1 MAYFFVTFHFL
12 SPSLS
17 FWRAVCL
24 HAMDHTLFGCLRS
37 PHATVQALHPAFTQS
52 PLTLHGR
59 TDHVSYPDLASSTAT
74 SSPSACIISGYPGDE
89 GLFGGHHHHHRGH
102 HPAQQQQHHPPQ
114 HQAGWHIPQMPSPGS
129 ANSRHNLC
137 HPHPHSHLTQDS
149 ALAPPDLGTPGRNSL
164 CTSTP
169 NLGSSTPTGA
179 NCVPADFGR
188 QTLSPAEAEKR
199 NGKRKSDSSESQDG
213 NYKSDVSSKPRKER
227 TAFTKEQIRELEAEF
242 AHHNYLTRLRRYE
255 IAVNLDLTERQV
267 KVWFQNRRMK
277 WKRVKGGQQGA
288 VAREKELVN
297 VKKGTLLPSEFSGIA
312 ALHHST
318 DSLANENSHDSDQSS
333 EHAHL

>member
-1 MAYFFVTFHFL
+1 
-12 SPSLS
+12 
-17 FWRAVCL
+17 
-24 HAMDHTLFGCLRS
+24 MDHTLFGCLRS
-37 PHATVQALHPAFTQS
+37 PHAPPQAVHLAFA
-52 PLTLHGR
+52 LHGR
-59 TDHVSYPDLASSTAT
+59 PEHLSSYPDLSS
-74 SSPSACIISGYPGDE
+74 SSPPSTCIVSGYPGEDG
-89 GLFGGHHHHHRGH
+89 GLFGGHQRGLSVS
-102 HPAQQQQHHPPQ
+102 QQQHHHHHHHHHLAQ
-114 HQAGWHIPQMPSPGS
+114 QGGWHLPQSSSASPSAAGVRLGLGISGPDSGSSDVGPGG
-129 ANSRHNLC
+129 
-137 HPHPHSHLTQDS
+137 P
-149 ALAPPDLGTPGRNSL
+149 SL
-164 CTSTP
+164 CASTP
-169 NLGSSTPTGA
+169 SLGAGVPSGA
-179 NCVPADFGR
+179 SCVPGGDFGR
-188 QTLSPAEAEKR
+188 HTMSPAEAEKR
-199 NGKRKSDSSESQDG
+199 NSKRRSDSSESQDG

-312 ALHHST
+312 GLHT
-318 DSLANENSHDSDQSS
+318 PDSLLNNEDSQDSDQSS

>member
-1 MAYFFVTFHFL
+1 
-12 SPSLS
+12 
-17 FWRAVCL
+17 
-24 HAMDHTLFGCLRS
+24 MDHTLFGCLRS
-37 PHATVQALHPAFTQS
+37 PHGPGQALHPAFS
-52 PLTLHGR
+52 PSSLALHGR
-59 TDHVSYPDLASSTAT
+59 SDHVSYPDLASSSSSSSTP
-74 SSPSACIISGYPGDE
+74 SPSPCVISGYPPEE
-89 GLFGGHHHHHRGH
+89 GLYHPHHHPHRSHLPLQHHAAPQH
-102 HPAQQQQHHPPQ
+102 HPAPP
-114 HQAGWHIPQMPSPGS
+114 WHISHLPGNSSVGRHSLHPLHPQDSGPSPQDM
-129 ANSRHNLC
+129 
-137 HPHPHSHLTQDS
+137 SHGGGPAMCAS
-149 ALAPPDLGTPGRNSL
+149 PPNM
-164 CTSTP
+164 
-169 NLGSSTPTGA
+169 GSSTPGLGSGTPTGA
-179 NCVPADFGR
+179 EYRHSLSSVEAD
-188 QTLSPAEAEKR
+188 KR
-199 NGKRKSDSSESQDG
+199 SKRKSESSESQDG

-288 VAREKELVN
+288 AAREKELVN

-318 DSLANENSHDSDQSS
+318 DSLANEDSHDSDQSS

>member
-1 MAYFFVTFHFL
+1 MVFVPL
-12 SPSLS
+12 AAGL
-17 FWRAVCL
+17 V

-37 PHATVQALHPAFTQS
+37 PHAPPQALHPAFA
-52 PLTLHGR
+52 LHGR
-59 TDHVSYPDLASSTAT
+59 SEHLSSYPDLSTSSASST
-74 SSPSACIISGYPGDE
+74 CIVSGYPGEDG
-89 GLFGGHHHHHRGH
+89 GLFGGHGHQRGPPMSQQHHHHH
-102 HPAQQQQHHPPQ
+102 HVPQPQQT
-114 HQAGWHIPQMPSPGS
+114 GWHIPQTAGASPASARLGLGISAPDSGS
-129 ANSRHNLC
+129 S
-137 HPHPHSHLTQDS
+137 DM
-149 ALAPPDLGTPGRNSL
+149 GPGGPSL
-164 CTSTP
+164 CASTP
-169 NLGSSTPTGA
+169 SLGGGVPSGA
-179 NCVPADFGR
+179 SCVPGGDFGR
-188 QTLSPAEAEKR
+188 HTMSPAEAEKR
-199 NGKRKSDSSESQDG
+199 NSKRRSDSSESQDG

-297 VKKGTLLPSEFSGIA
+297 VKKGTLLPSEFSGISG
-312 ALHHST
+312 LHHT
-318 DSLANENSHDSDQSS
+318 PDSLINNEDSHDSDQSS